1 MELINKE
8 ITVVG
13 LGITGISTARFLIRR
28 GAKVTV
34 TDTGTGSPVKK
45 AAEKLNSMGVVTHLG
60 GHDPRFF
67 QCADMIVISPGVPHT
82 LQHFNEA
89 RGKGIPVIGEIE
101 LAYRFISEPIIAIT
115 GTNGKTTTTTLLGE
129 MLEKSGIK
137 TFVGGNIGT
146 PLIDYIDGQQKADW
160 LVVELSSF
168 QLDTI
173 ELFRPRIAVLLNIT
187 DDHMDRYAGFSD
199 YVESKGRIFENQI
212 PEDFAVA
219 NISDPSVR
227 QILNLVNA
235 RQWPFGHKNAFKGT
249 PRNCAVIDPK
259 PGTSRSQIS
268 VHMNQK
274 PEWQPYLAEFKP
286 AGIHNLENAS
296 AAILAALAA
305 GGSKEGIN
313 AALAGFKGL
322 PHRLEYLAAFKGVDF
337 VNDSKATN
345 TDAAAKALE
354 TYSRPQI
361 VIMGGR
367 DKDSDFQRLTKVVK
381 KHVKRLVLIGEAS
394 GKIKGILGD
403 VVDTEIAENMHD
415 AVAKAYKASSPGD
428 LVLLAPGC
436 ASFDMYENYK
446 QRGDDFRQAVNRLI
460 SGDLHG

>member
-1 MELINKE
+1 MELINKQ

-13 LGITGISTARFLIRR
+13 LGKTGISTARFLIRR

-45 AAEKLNSMGVVTHLG
+45 AAEKLNSMGVLTHLG
-60 GHDPRFF
+60 GHDSRFF
-67 QCADMIVISPGVPHT
+67 QCADMIIISPGVPHT
-82 LQHFNEA
+82 LQYFNDA
-89 RGKGIPVIGEIE
+89 REKGIPVIGEIE

-146 PLIDYIDGQQKADW
+146 PLIDYIDDQQKADW

-173 ELFRPRIAVLLNIT
+173 ELFKPRIAVLLNIT

-199 YVESKGRIFENQI
+199 YVESKGRIFENQSL
-212 PEDFAVA
+212 EDFAVV

-235 RQWPFGHKNAFKGT
+235 RQLTFGHKNAFTGT

-259 PGTSRSQIS
+259 QGPGSQIS
-268 VHMNQK
+268 VHMNQER
-274 PEWQPYLAEFKP
+274 EWQPYLEEFKP
-286 AGIHNLENAS
+286 PGIHNLENAS
-296 AAILAALAA
+296 AAILAAFAA
-305 GGSKEGIN
+305 GGSKHGIN

-322 PHRLEYLAAFKGVDF
+322 PHRLEYLAAFEGVDF

-345 TDAAAKALE
+345 TDAAAKAME

-367 DKDSDFQRLTKVVK
+367 DKDSDFQRLTSVVK
-381 KHVKRLVLIGEAS
+381 KHVKRLVLIGEAA
-394 GKIKGILGD
+394 GKIKGILAD

-428 LVLLAPGC
+428 VVLLAPGC